1 MLHNNFISL
10 DEALTGIADKAPV
23 PRALAGRSEDADAW
37 RYSEAAAKL
46 HACLHNNP
54 GQRPKWIEQHKITK
68 QHLRNDAVSNEG
80 MEILEHMAG
89 WEQRQSKERSDHRV
103 NCTIAG
109 YDPDT
114 VLLGSS
120 VNGGKYNFLKTTWG
134 RDKVIGFFRA
144 ELVDFINSNNISH
157 TLTNDVPTAK
167 VEVVKSTI
175 RKDDDQP
182 PGKMPAPK
190 QQRQDALA
198 VELDEILKGAEK
210 RTPAFIMAKLKERIG
225 KPHTCITANVGD
237 GLQWERNQG
246 KVETLTI
253 GALGERI
260 ANWKKK
266 KNTG

>member
-1 MLHNNFISL
+1 MKP
-10 DEALTGIADKAPV
+10 LTGIADKAPV

-157 TLTNDVPTAK
+157 TLTNDVPTSK
-167 VEVVKSTI
+167 VEVRLSVTDQQNNTI
-175 RKDDDQP
+175 LQWLRDQHHDPLKIPVPP
-182 PGKMPAPK
+182 PGKSGVK
-190 QQRQDALA
+190 KLCRDAVKFSSVSVFDTAWDRLRA
-198 VELDEILKGAEK
+198 HGRIKD
-210 RTPAFIMAKLKERIG
+210 AK
-225 KPHTCITANVGD
+225 
-237 GLQWERNQG
+237 
-246 KVETLTI
+246 
-253 GALGERI
+253 
-260 ANWKKK
+260 
-266 KNTG
+266 